1 MLGAIRRASL
11 LLVALTAVS
20 HTSAEGFTPCCKP
33 AGDYL
38 EAESRIAQQ
47 QRTDDSVAIPGA
59 RSIFL
64 THNRR
69 TRWAVVLLHGFGN
82 SPRQFGG
89 LADSLYAHGFNVW
102 VPRMPHHGE
111 KRGAGM
117 LSRVTAEELRKNAE
131 AATDIGVGIG
141 DSVVVLGF
149 SMGGVAAA
157 WIAQS
162 RTDVQRVVIVSP
174 ALALAH
180 IPLSLTR
187 PLVSVMLRLPDVRR
201 GVMRDPTRSDREL
214 GWSTHAVAQILRF
227 GFAVQQ
233 AAHNSGPS
241 VRDIRVLVNA
251 HDHTVNAAAAVA
263 LAACWAAAGAHVSV
277 YQLPDSLKLPHDVI
291 DATEPGARPAVV
303 QPIVEGLVDD
313 ISPPRWVM
321 RINTGVDAGVGAGL
335 PVGCI

>member
-20 HTSAEGFTPCCKP
+20 HASVEASTPCCKP

-47 QRTDDSVAIPGA
+47 QRTDDSVAVPGA

-64 THNRR
+64 THSCR
-69 TRWAVVLLHGFGN
+69 TAWAVVLLHGFGN
-82 SPRQFGG
+82 SPRQFDG

-102 VPRMPHHGE
+102 VPRMSYHGE

-117 LSRVTAEELRKNAE
+117 LSRMTAADLRKNAE
-131 AATDIGVGIG
+131 VATDIGVGLG

-162 RTDVQRVVIVSP
+162 RTDVQRVVVVSP
-174 ALALAH
+174 ALALAR
-180 IPLSLTR
+180 IPQSLAH

-201 GVMRDPTRSDREL
+201 GLMRDPARSDREL
-214 GWSTHAVAQILRF
+214 GWSTHAVAQILRL

-233 AAHNSGPS
+233 AAHDAGPS

-251 HDHTVNAAAAVA
+251 HDHTVNAAAATA
-263 LAACWAAAGAHVSV
+263 LAACWAAAGAHVGV
-277 YQLPDSLKLPHDVI
+277 YQLPDSLRLPHDVI
-291 DATEPGARPAVV
+291 DATEPGGRSAVV
-303 QPIVEGLVDD
+303 QSIVEDLVGNG
-313 ISPPRWVM
+313 SVPRWVV
-321 RINTGVDAGVGAGL
+321 RLNTGSDIASDAGVCRG
-335 PVGCI
+335 